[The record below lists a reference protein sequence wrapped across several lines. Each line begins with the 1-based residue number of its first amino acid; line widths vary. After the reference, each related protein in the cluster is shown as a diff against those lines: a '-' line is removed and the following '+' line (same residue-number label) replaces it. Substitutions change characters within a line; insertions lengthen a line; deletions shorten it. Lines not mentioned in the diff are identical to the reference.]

1 VGSPSIQHATRFVH
15 ILLFACPDC
24 NLPVSTSRVS
34 NERNLE
40 TVDAEHL
47 CIACGYCEKSSDVI
61 AFVAKRH
68 YVEEWA

>member
-1 VGSPSIQHATRFVH
+1 MSMRYVH

-24 NLPVSTSRVS
+24 RLPVSISRVS

-40 TVDAEHL
+40 TVDAERL
-47 CIACGYCEKSSDVI
+47 RITCTYCQESSDVT
-61 AFVAKRH
+61 AATAKRH